1 MLKELYEFKD
11 VYHKIKE
18 WKTNNIRYLFFLLLC
33 EKKVSFKELS
43 ESYVEALE
51 VDNTDKLKQ
60 LIEAETCVLENIVCS
75 NKPKNQTHQNAIQR
89 SLYLLNN
96 SKRFQMEKLN
106 EKFGYDE
113 DEAKK
118 LSWYER
124 DKNNE
129 LKKSKLW

>member
-18 WKTNNIRYLFFLLLC
+18 WKPETIKQLFFLLLC

-51 VDNTDKLKQ
+51 FDNTDKLKQ

-75 NKPKNQTHQNAIQR
+75 NKPKDKTHKNVIQR

-106 EKFGYDE
+106 KKFAYDE
-113 DEAKK
+113 KEAKK

-124 DKNNE
+124 DKNKE
-129 LKKSKLW
+129 L

>member
-18 WKTNNIRYLFFLLLC
+18 WKPETIKQLFFLLLR

-51 VDNTDKLKQ
+51 FDNTDKLKQ

-89 SLYLLNN
+89 SLYLLNK
-96 SKRFQMEKLN
+96 SKRFQMEELN
-106 EKFGYDE
+106 KKFGYDE
-113 DEAKK
+113 KKAKK

-124 DKNNE
+124 DKNKEQE
-129 LKKSKLW
+129 L

>member
-18 WKTNNIRYLFFLLLC
+18 WKTDNIRYLFFLLLC

-60 LIEAETCVLENIVCS
+60 LIEAETCVLENIICS

-89 SLYLLNN
+89 SLYLLNK
-96 SKRFQMEKLN
+96 SKRFQMQDLN
-106 EKFGYDE
+106 KKFGYDE
-113 DEAKK
+113 EKAKK

-129 LKKSKLW
+129 L

>member
-1 MLKELYEFKD
+1 MKELYEFKD

-18 WKTNNIRYLFFLLLC
+18 WKTDNIRHLFFLLLC

-89 SLYLLNN
+89 SLYLLNK

-106 EKFGYDE
+106 KKFGYDE
-113 DEAKK
+113 EKAKK

-124 DKNNE
+124 DKNNG
-129 LKKSKLW
+129 L

>member
-1 MLKELYEFKD
+1 MKELYEFKD
-11 VYHKIKE
+11 VYHKIEK
-18 WKTNNIRYLFFLLLC
+18 WKPETIKQLFFLLLC

-51 VDNTDKLKQ
+51 FDNTDKLKQ

-96 SKRFQMEKLN
+96 SERFQMQDLN
-106 EKFGYDE
+106 KKFGYDE
-113 DEAKK
+113 KEAKK

-124 DKNNE
+124 EKNNE
-129 LKKSKLW
+129 L

>member
-1 MLKELYEFKD
+1 MLKELYELKD
-11 VYHKIKE
+11 VFHKIKE
-18 WKTNNIRYLFFLLLC
+18 WKADNIRYLFFLLLC

-51 VDNTDKLKQ
+51 FDNTDKLKQ

-89 SLYLLNN
+89 SLYLLNK
-96 SKRFQMEKLN
+96 SKRFQMEELN
-106 EKFGYDE
+106 EKFAYDE
-113 DEAKK
+113 KEAKK

-124 DKNNE
+124 DKNKE
-129 LKKSKLW
+129 L

>member
-1 MLKELYEFKD
+1 MKELYEFKD

-18 WKTNNIRYLFFLLLC
+18 WKTDNIRHLFFLLLC

-89 SLYLLNN
+89 SLYLLNK

-106 EKFGYDE
+106 KKFGYD
-113 DEAKK
+113 DEKAKK

-124 DKNNE
+124 DKNNG
-129 LKKSKLW
+129 L

>member
-1 MLKELYEFKD
+1 MKELYEFKD

-18 WKTNNIRYLFFLLLC
+18 WKTDNIRYLFFLLLC

-96 SKRFQMEKLN
+96 SNRFQMEKLN

-113 DEAKK
+113 EKAKK

-129 LKKSKLW
+129 L

>member
-1 MLKELYEFKD
+1 MKELYEFKD

-18 WKTNNIRYLFFLLLC
+18 WKTDNIRYLFFLLLC

-89 SLYLLNN
+89 SLYLLNK
-96 SKRFQMEKLN
+96 SKRFQMQDLN
-106 EKFGYDE
+106 KKFGYDE
-113 DEAKK
+113 EKAKK

-129 LKKSKLW
+129 L

>member
-1 MLKELYEFKD
+1 MKELLEFKD
-11 VYHKIKE
+11 VLHKIKE
-18 WKTNNIRYLFFLLLC
+18 WKPETIRHLFFLLLC

-51 VDNTDKLKQ
+51 VDNTDKLNQ
-60 LIEAETCVLENIVCS
+60 LIEAEACVLENIVCS
-75 NKPKNQTHQNAIQR
+75 NKPKNKTHQNAIQR

-96 SKRFQMEKLN
+96 SKRFQMKKLN

-113 DEAKK
+113 KEAKK
-118 LSWYER
+118 LSWYEC

-129 LKKSKLW
+129 L

>member
-1 MLKELYEFKD
+1 MKELLEFRD
-11 VYHKIKE
+11 VFQKIKE
-18 WKTNNIRYLFFLLLC
+18 WKPETIRHLFFLLLC

-51 VDNTDKLKQ
+51 VDNTDKLNQ

-75 NKPKNQTHQNAIQR
+75 NKPKNKTHQNAIQR
-89 SLYLLNN
+89 SLYLLNK
-96 SKRFQMEKLN
+96 SKRFQMKDLN

-113 DEAKK
+113 EKAKK

-124 DKNNE
+124 DKNKE
-129 LKKSKLW
+129 I

>member
-1 MLKELYEFKD
+1 MLKELYELKD

-18 WKTNNIRYLFFLLLC
+18 WKTENIKYLFFLLLC

-89 SLYLLNN
+89 SLYLLNKSN
-96 SKRFQMEKLN
+96 RFQMVKLN
-106 EKFGYDE
+106 KKFAYDE
-113 DEAKK
+113 AKAKK

-129 LKKSKLW
+129 L

>member
-1 MLKELYEFKD
+1 MKEWLEFRD
-11 VYHKIKE
+11 VFHKIKE
-18 WKTNNIRYLFFLLLC
+18 WKTENIRYLFFLLLC

-89 SLYLLNN
+89 SLYLLNKSN
-96 SKRFQMEKLN
+96 RFQMEKLN
-106 EKFGYDE
+106 EKFSYDE
-113 DEAKK
+113 EQAKK

-129 LKKSKLW
+129 L

>member
-1 MLKELYEFKD
+1 MLKELYEFRD
-11 VYHKIKE
+11 VFQKIKE
-18 WKTNNIRYLFFLLLC
+18 WKTDNIRYLFFLLLC

-51 VDNTDKLKQ
+51 VDNEDKLNK
-60 LIEAETCVLENIVCS
+60 LIEAEICVLQNIVCS
-75 NKPKNQTHQNAIQR
+75 NKPKTQTHQNAIQR

-96 SKRFQMEKLN
+96 SKRFQMKDLN

-113 DEAKK
+113 EKAKK

-129 LKKSKLW
+129 L

>member
-18 WKTNNIRYLFFLLLC
+18 WKTDNIRYLFFLLLC

-43 ESYVEALE
+43 ESYVEYLE

-75 NKPKNQTHQNAIQR
+75 NKPKNKTHQNAIQR

-96 SKRFQMEKLN
+96 SKRFQMKDLN
-106 EKFGYDE
+106 KKFGYDE
-113 DEAKK
+113 NKAKE

-129 LKKSKLW
+129 L

>member
-1 MLKELYEFKD
+1 MKELYEFKD
-11 VYHKIKE
+11 VFHKIKE
-18 WKTNNIRYLFFLLLC
+18 WKTDNIRYLFFLLLC

-75 NKPKNQTHQNAIQR
+75 NKPKKQTHQNAIQR
-89 SLYLLNN
+89 SLYLLNQ
-96 SKRFQMEKLN
+96 SKRFQMKDLN

-113 DEAKK
+113 KEAKK

-124 DKNNE
+124 DKNKEQE
-129 LKKSKLW
+129 L

>member
-1 MLKELYEFKD
+1 MKELYEFKD

-18 WKTNNIRYLFFLLLC
+18 WKTDNIRYLFFLLLC

-51 VDNTDKLKQ
+51 FDNTDKLKQ

-75 NKPKNQTHQNAIQR
+75 NKPKNQTHKNAIQR
-89 SLYLLNN
+89 SLYLLNK
-96 SKRFQMEKLN
+96 SKRFQMEDLN
-106 EKFGYDE
+106 ERFGYDE
-113 DEAKK
+113 EEAKK

-129 LKKSKLW
+129 L

>member
-11 VYHKIKE
+11 VYHKIEK
-18 WKTNNIRYLFFLLLC
+18 WKPETIKHLFFLLLC

-51 VDNTDKLKQ
+51 FDNTDKLKQ

-75 NKPKNQTHQNAIQR
+75 NKPKDKTHKNAIQR

-96 SKRFQMEKLN
+96 SKRFQMKKLN

-113 DEAKK
+113 EEAKK

-124 DKNNE
+124 DKNKE
-129 LKKSKLW
+129 L

>member
-1 MLKELYEFKD
+1 MKELLEFRD
-11 VYHKIKE
+11 VFQKIKE
-18 WKTNNIRYLFFLLLC
+18 WKTDNIRYLFFLLLC

-75 NKPKNQTHQNAIQR
+75 NKPKNQTHKNAIQR
-89 SLYLLNN
+89 SLYLLNK
-96 SKRFQMEKLN
+96 SKRFQMKDLN
-106 EKFGYDE
+106 EKFAYDE
-113 DEAKK
+113 EEAKK

-129 LKKSKLW
+129 L

>member
-18 WKTNNIRYLFFLLLC
+18 WKTDNIRYLFFLLLC

-60 LIEAETCVLENIVCS
+60 LIEAEACVLENIVCS

-89 SLYLLNN
+89 SLYLLNK
-96 SKRFQMEKLN
+96 SKRFQMKDLN
-106 EKFGYDE
+106 KKFGYDE
-113 DEAKK
+113 EKAKK

-124 DKNNE
+124 DKNEE
-129 LKKSKLW
+129 L

>member
-1 MLKELYEFKD
+1 
-11 VYHKIKE
+11 
-18 WKTNNIRYLFFLLLC
+18 LLLL

-75 NKPKNQTHQNAIQR
+75 NKPKDKTHQNAIQR
-89 SLYLLNN
+89 SLYLLNK
-96 SKRFQMEKLN
+96 SKRFQMNKLN

-113 DEAKK
+113 EKAKK

-129 LKKSKLW
+129 L

>member
-11 VYHKIKE
+11 VYHKIEK
-18 WKTNNIRYLFFLLLC
+18 WKPETIKHLFFCLLC

-60 LIEAETCVLENIVCS
+60 LIEAETCVLQNIVCS
-75 NKPKNQTHQNAIQR
+75 NKPKNKTHQNAIQR

-96 SKRFQMEKLN
+96 SKRFQMKDLN

-113 DEAKK
+113 EKAKK

-129 LKKSKLW
+129 L

>member
-1 MLKELYEFKD
+1 MKELYEFKD

-18 WKTNNIRYLFFLLLC
+18 WKTDNIRYLFFLLLC

-51 VDNTDKLKQ
+51 FDNTDKLKQ

-96 SKRFQMEKLN
+96 SKRFQMKDLN
-106 EKFGYDE
+106 KKFGYDE
-113 DEAKK
+113 EKAKK

-124 DKNNE
+124 DKNNNE
-129 LKKSKLW
+129 L

>member
-18 WKTNNIRYLFFLLLC
+18 WKPETIRHLFFLLLC

-51 VDNTDKLKQ
+51 VDNTDKLNQ
-60 LIEAETCVLENIVCS
+60 LIEAETCVLQNIVCS
-75 NKPKNQTHQNAIQR
+75 NKPKNQTHKHAIQR

-106 EKFGYDE
+106 KKFAYDE
-113 DEAKK
+113 KEAKK

-129 LKKSKLW
+129 L

>member
-1 MLKELYEFKD
+1 MKELLEFRD

-18 WKTNNIRYLFFLLLC
+18 WKTDNIRYLFFLLLC
-33 EKKVSFKELS
+33 EKKVSFQELS
-43 ESYVEALE
+43 ESYVEYLE

-60 LIEAETCVLENIVCS
+60 LIEAESCVLENIVCS
-75 NKPKNQTHQNAIQR
+75 NKPKNKTHQNAIQR

-96 SKRFQMEKLN
+96 SKRFQMEELN
-106 EKFGYDE
+106 KKFAYDE
-113 DEAKK
+113 EEAKK

-129 LKKSKLW
+129 L

>member
-11 VYHKIKE
+11 VYHKIEKWRPE
-18 WKTNNIRYLFFLLLC
+18 TIKHLFFLLLC

-51 VDNTDKLKQ
+51 FDNTDKLKQ
-60 LIEAETCVLENIVCS
+60 LIEAETCVLENIICS
-75 NKPKNQTHQNAIQR
+75 NKPKDKTHKNVIQR

-96 SKRFQMEKLN
+96 SKRFQMETLN
-106 EKFGYDE
+106 KKFAYDE
-113 DEAKK
+113 EEAKK

-129 LKKSKLW
+129 L

>member
-11 VYHKIKE
+11 VFHKIEE
-18 WKTNNIRYLFFLLLC
+18 WRPETIKHLFFLLLC

-43 ESYVEALE
+43 ESYVESLE
-51 VDNTDKLKQ
+51 VDNEDKLNQ
-60 LIEAETCVLENIVCS
+60 LIEAETCVLENIICS
-75 NKPKNQTHQNAIQR
+75 NKPKDKTHKNVIQR

-106 EKFGYDE
+106 KKFAYDE
-113 DEAKK
+113 KEAKK

-124 DKNNE
+124 EKNNE
-129 LKKSKLW
+129 L

>member
-1 MLKELYEFKD
+1 MLKELLEFKD

-18 WKTNNIRYLFFLLLC
+18 WKTDNIRYLFFLLLC

-43 ESYVEALE
+43 ESYVEALD

-113 DEAKK
+113 EEAKK

>member
-1 MLKELYEFKD
+1 MKELLEFND
-11 VYHKIKE
+11 VFHKIKR
-18 WKTNNIRYLFFLLLC
+18 WKSENVKYIFFLLLL

-75 NKPKNQTHQNAIQR
+75 NKPKNQTHKNAIQR
-89 SLYLLNN
+89 SLYLLNKSN
-96 SKRFQMEKLN
+96 RFQMEKLN
-106 EKFGYDE
+106 KKFGYDE
-113 DEAKK
+113 KEAKK

-124 DKNNE
+124 DKNNNE
-129 LKKSKLW
+129 L